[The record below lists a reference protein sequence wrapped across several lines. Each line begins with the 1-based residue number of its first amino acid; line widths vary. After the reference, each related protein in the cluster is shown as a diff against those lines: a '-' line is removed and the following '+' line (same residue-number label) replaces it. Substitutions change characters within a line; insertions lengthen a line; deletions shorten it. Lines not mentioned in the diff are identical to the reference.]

1 MAESNFK
8 LIVFKKKFGIK
19 MSLENLFK
27 AKKFVALFVSFKN
40 CRKH

>member
-8 LIVFKKKFGIK
+8 LIVFKKKIGIK